1 MSRRNTRPKQIEFET
16 LTAVARPRSGKRMVS
31 RYLRDDGRS
40 YWQARWKAKVR
51 DDRASITVGWATR
64 EEACALLATK
74 VATGALDPASA
85 TSAAPESATTIRD
98 LMDSWY
104 AAQERR
110 VRRPGESRSAGLSP
124 KTVDAYDK
132 CRRHLNAW
140 LGELRPDQVTTS
152 TVEGYIRDRQVND
165 KSSGSIRT
173 VEREVAALGR
183 AWRWGVK
190 QKLMLN
196 RDFPGVKISIDPEVF
211 SERQNHRTPSPDE
224 VEAVVAELRGEAQLA
239 VRLLVAT
246 GARVSEACHVKAG
259 DLDLATGTLA
269 LNGKTGRRHFP
280 LAAGGDQELY
290 ALLVERAR
298 TSLPLAPLF
307 RFEVKHPLEY
317 VRSQLR
323 RACARAEVRRFTP
336 HGIRRMVVTQMVTGG
351 VDVKHAAELTGH
363 NVMVMLQLYAQVNR
377 DSLADAVRKAGLGI
391 ATKPVGEAGK

>member
-1 MSRRNTRPKQIEFET
+1 MSRRNARPKQIEFET
-16 LTAVARPRSGKRMVS
+16 LTAVARPRTGKRMVG

-40 YWQARWKAKVR
+40 YWQGRWKSKVR

-98 LMDSWY
+98 LMDSWF

-165 KSSGSIRT
+165 KRPGSIRT

-190 QKLMLN
+190 QKLMLT
-196 RDFPGVKISIDPEVF
+196 RDFPSVKISIDSNVFTANHHTPQPAEV
-211 SERQNHRTPSPDE
+211 RL
-224 VEAVVAELRGEAQLA
+224 VIAELDGEVQLL

-246 GARVSEACHVKAG
+246 GARVSEGCSVTAG
-259 DLDLATGTLA
+259 DLDLTHGTLA

-290 ALLVERAR
+290 GLLAERVQ

-307 RFEVKHPLEY
+307 HFGVRHPAEQ
-317 VRSQLR
+317 VRAKLR
-323 RACARAEVRRFTP
+323 RACRRAGVQTFTP
-336 HGIRRMVVTQMVTGG
+336 HGIRRMVVTQMVQGG

-363 NVMVMLQLYAQVNR
+363 NVLVMLERYAQVR
-377 DSLADAVRKAGLGI
+377 KESLADAVRKAGLGMS
-391 ATKPVGEAGK
+391 TKPVGEAGK